1 MAIGAKFVDV
11 IPSSVENAIEVKKED
26 VKTYLFVGIPMSE
39 FIGKK
44 HEFEGYIFMCL
55 QGVTG
60 GVELGGD
67 IAVAV
72 LRPVRPAVGGASY
85 HLVDIKKCKYNRTDV
100 VLLFREGDF
109 KVVKRDDCNLIRAWV
124 RKSLENQQ

>member
-1 MAIGAKFVDV
+1 
-11 IPSSVENAIEVKKED
+11 
-26 VKTYLFVGIPMSE
+26 MSE

-72 LRPVRPAVGGASY
+72 LRPVRPAVGEASY

-100 VLLFREGDF
+100 VLLFREGDLRLLNVMIVILSDHGYVYLY
-109 KVVKRDDCNLIRAWV
+109 KINSKRIQV
-124 RKSLENQQ
+124 RY

>member
-1 MAIGAKFVDV
+1 
-11 IPSSVENAIEVKKED
+11 
-26 VKTYLFVGIPMSE
+26 MSE

-72 LRPVRPAVGGASY
+72 LRPVRPAVGEASY
-85 HLVDIKKCKYNRTDV
+85 HWWISRSVSIIELM
-100 VLLFREGDF
+100 
-109 KVVKRDDCNLIRAWV
+109 
-124 RKSLENQQ
+124 

>member
-72 LRPVRPAVGGASY
+72 LRPVRPAVGEASY
-85 HLVDIKKCKYNRTDV
+85 HLVDIKKCKYNRTEV

-109 KVVKRDDCNLIRAWV
+109 KVVKRDDCNLI
-124 RKSLENQQ
+124 

>member
-1 MAIGAKFVDV
+1 MAIGAKFIDV
-11 IPSSVENAIEVKKED
+11 IPSSVENAADVKKED
-26 VKTYLFVGIPMSE
+26 VKNYLFVGIPMSE

-67 IAVAV
+67 IAIAV
-72 LRPVRPAVGGASY
+72 LRPVRPATGPASY
-85 HLVDIKKCKYNRTDV
+85 HWWISRNISIIELMWFYYSEEE
-100 VLLFREGDF
+100 LLR
-109 KVVKRDDCNLIRAWV
+109 
-124 RKSLENQQ
+124 

>member
-67 IAVAV
+67 IAGSP
-72 LRPVRPAVGGASY
+72 RRRGGFLPFGGY
-85 HLVDIKKCKYNRTDV
+85 QEV
-100 VLLFREGDF
+100 
-109 KVVKRDDCNLIRAWV
+109 
-124 RKSLENQQ
+124 

>member
-1 MAIGAKFVDV
+1 MTIGAKFVDV

-67 IAVAV
+67 IAIAV
-72 LRPVRPAVGGASY
+72 LRPVRPAVGQASY
-85 HLVDIKKCKYNRTDV
+85 HLVSYTPLTYTRSDV
-100 VLLFREGDF
+100 AIFLRNGDF
-109 KVVKRDDCNLIRAWV
+109 KVVKRDDCNLI
-124 RKSLENQQ
+124 

>member
-39 FIGKK
+39 FIGKRY
-44 HEFEGYIFMCL
+44 EYEGFIYMCL

-60 GVELGGD
+60 GTELGGD
-67 IAVAV
+67 IAIAV
-72 LRPVRPAVGGASY
+72 LRPVRPAVGEASY

-109 KVVKRDDCNLIRAWV
+109 KVVKRDDCNLI
-124 RKSLENQQ
+124 

>member
-67 IAVAV
+67 IAVAG
-72 LRPVRPAVGGASY
+72 RTVGVVGISAY

-109 KVVKRDDCNLIRAWV
+109 KVVKRDDCNLI
-124 RKSLENQQ
+124 

>member
-60 GVELGGD
+60 GVELGRSRIETGSP
-67 IAVAV
+67 
-72 LRPVRPAVGGASY
+72 RRRGGFLPFGGY
-85 HLVDIKKCKYNRTDV
+85 QEV
-100 VLLFREGDF
+100 
-109 KVVKRDDCNLIRAWV
+109 
-124 RKSLENQQ
+124 

>member
-72 LRPVRPAVGGASY
+72 LRPVRPAVGQASY
-85 HLVDIKKCKYNRTDV
+85 HLVSYTPLTYTRSDV
-100 VLLFREGDF
+100 AIFLRNGDF
-109 KVVKRDDCNLIRAWV
+109 KVVKRDNCNLI
-124 RKSLENQQ
+124 

>member
-1 MAIGAKFVDV
+1 MAIRAKFVDV

-72 LRPVRPAVGGASY
+72 LRPVRPAVGQASY
-85 HLVDIKKCKYNRTDV
+85 HLVSYTPLTYTRSDV
-100 VLLFREGDF
+100 AIFLRNGDF
-109 KVVKRDDCNLIRAWV
+109 KVVKRDDCNLI
-124 RKSLENQQ
+124 

>member
-1 MAIGAKFVDV
+1 MAIGAKFIDV
-11 IPSSVENAIEVKKED
+11 IPSSVENAADVKKED
-26 VKTYLFVGIPMSE
+26 VKSYLFVGIPMSE

-67 IAVAV
+67 IAIAV
-72 LRPVRPAVGGASY
+72 LRPVRPATGPASY
-85 HLVDIKKCKYNRTDV
+85 HLVDIEKHKYNRTDV
-100 VLLFREGDF
+100 VLLFRGGAF
-109 KVVKRDDCNLIRAWV
+109 KVVKRDDCNLI
-124 RKSLENQQ
+124 